1 MAGPVSRLRSFIRIW
16 FTRKYVSVDDLP
28 LACAQNTTR
37 KTKRRRTRSVPPS
50 ERFVWAM
57 LVLIV
62 ALVGLVSI
70 EVALVL
76 VTGAVN
82 NGILIVISG
91 LVGALA
97 SRFLEAKR

>member
-1 MAGPVSRLRSFIRIW
+1 MAGPVSHLRSIIRNY
-16 FTRKYVSVDDLP
+16 FTRKCVVDDLP
-28 LACAQNTTR
+28 LASAQDTTR
-37 KTKRRRTRSVPPS
+37 KIKRRRTRGVPPS

-62 ALVGLVSI
+62 ALAGLVAI
-70 EVALVL
+70 EIAIIL

-82 NGILIVISG
+82 DVILIVVSG

-97 SRFLEAKR
+97 SRFREAKR

>member
-1 MAGPVSRLRSFIRIW
+1 MAGPVSRLRSFIRNY
-16 FTRKYVSVDDLP
+16 FTRKCVAVDDLP
-28 LACAQNTTR
+28 LASAQDTTR
-37 KTKRRRTRSVPPS
+37 KGKRRRTRSVVPS

-62 ALVGLVSI
+62 ALAGLVAI
-70 EVALVL
+70 EIAIIL

-82 NGILIVISG
+82 DVILIVVSG

-97 SRFLEAKR
+97 SRFLEAKQ

>member
-1 MAGPVSRLRSFIRIW
+1 MLR
-16 FTRKYVSVDDLP
+16 DDLP
-28 LACAQNTTR
+28 LASAQDTTR
-37 KTKRRRTRSVPPS
+37 KIKRRRTRSVPPS

-97 SRFLEAKR
+97 SRFLEAKTVECSAKNNSTKC

>member
-1 MAGPVSRLRSFIRIW
+1 MAGPVSRLRGFIRVW
-16 FTRKYVSVDDLP
+16 FTRKLVVDDLP
-28 LACAQNTTR
+28 LASAQDTTR
-37 KTKRRRTRSVPPS
+37 KIKRRRNRSVPPS
-50 ERFVWAM
+50 ERFIWAM
-57 LVLIV
+57 LVLII

-82 NGILIVISG
+82 SGILIVISG
-91 LVGALA
+91 LVGALV

>member
-1 MAGPVSRLRSFIRIW
+1 MAGLFSRLRSFIRNW
-16 FTRKYVSVDDLP
+16 FTRKIVAVDDLP
-28 LACAQNTTR
+28 LASAQDTTR
-37 KTKRRRTRSVPPS
+37 KGKRKRTHSVPPS

-57 LVLIV
+57 LVLLV
-62 ALVGLVSI
+62 ALAGLVAI
-70 EVALVL
+70 EIAIIL

-82 NGILIVISG
+82 DAILIVVSG